1 MCIRDSAG
9 TEAATTLKNAK
20 RESERLLTS
29 ARNDAEQIRA
39 NAASNI
45 ERQERKLRAEVD
57 ELQRKRDGIMAQ
69 MGQLRDIVASFAP
82 AEAKVV
88 EEKAEKATSKGNV
101 SPSSVDVGPKAEG
114 AADATQVMKVVTDD
128 AACVT
133 NTAE

>member
-1 MCIRDSAG
+1 MQ
-9 TEAATTLKNAK
+9 NAK

-88 EEKAEKATSKGNV
+88 EEKAEKATSKEKV
-101 SPSSVDVGPKAEG
+101 SPASVDVGPKPERE
-114 AADATQVMKVVTDD
+114 ADATQVMKVVTDD
-128 AACVT
+128 AAGGT
-133 NTAE
+133 KNA